1 MKTIE
6 KKIIGM
12 EELLLKKPNYKNAI
26 ATSLRYYSS
35 YLLGNISF
43 LSKALRAVASALAT
57 NPSSVHLF
65 LLDIF
70 YNIEINNLDTAE
82 ETLNS
87 FKSYRAYYKNSGSD
101 IYGIYIYLNS
111 LLLIKQGKTKKAQK
125 TMKQLKELGNKGYI
139 YDLLMGDLYLRL
151 ELFDE
156 AMEFLGLSYTKGG
169 RSFFMYY
176 ALHNMSKEGTLFK
189 NELLFNNYLKWALSQ
204 GILKDYVIED
214 NRLIAVKEIKKD
226 LSLYK
231 EIYNLFNIDWLL
243 IEICKCHIEN
253 SDFSYDAYLFYK
265 KAESKQLSFKG
276 LSKAL
281 VKASALN
288 DEEDISLY
296 IMSDL
301 IENYLIDTDILPYVY
316 HQLIT
321 KKKFSFLINEYKL
334 NMEIIRFA
342 LNNIKTNK
350 SRYYLSIY
358 HYCLDS
364 IRNRYKDIAK
374 ETETILY
381 ENLFLYEGKFEDL
394 SEGFVWVSEKEISY
408 MDIYKIE
415 NGKCMIKS
423 PTGNFKYI
431 VMDSS
436 NKKIINYKATFKRQ
450 LETAGPKLYTDF
462 LSRGYEDLNIY
473 LALSDYYINLEK
485 TNEDY
490 SLILNKTLSFPEL
503 SPVFRMQVSAALGNL
518 LFLKKDYDAAL
529 QYFKDIDENYISEKH
544 MESMLNVFINAG
556 DYTNAIRII
565 NKKREF
571 ISDRALFI
579 ALKEISKKENL
590 RQFVAN
596 PAYELL
602 MNNYYDRN
610 LLDIVLDYY
619 RGSQEEWL
627 QLSSTLLSLSADNR
641 RLDEIIL
648 ENSIWMHD
656 FSPDS
661 QEVFI
666 RMYKLDKENEL
677 VKKYIYFAC
686 YEMLINL
693 VKPEYE
699 TLSILEKVEM
709 EAEDSLLSYSLSR
722 IYLHFG
728 MRSFHSEEI
737 MKRAMEYME
746 FDNIIIPEFKNI
758 KDKTLRNAYIEKN
771 QPFIYKCSS
780 NKKVFL
786 YYKLEEDSEYKSIE
800 MDYKIFGIFSTVLP
814 LFYNEKISFYFSEQI
829 STGSIDTKE
838 EHFINN
844 RAGIKENTSDTYFL
858 INNAIIYDQMFKYDE
873 AEKIINDLLSEKQSI
888 IGNII

>member
-6 KKIIGM
+6 KKIIDM
-12 EELLLKKPNYKNAI
+12 EELLLKRPNYKNSIAI
-26 ATSLRYYSS
+26 NLRYYSN
-35 YLLGNISF
+35 YLLGNIPF
-43 LSKALRAVASALAT
+43 LSKALRAVTSALST

-82 ETLNS
+82 ERLNS
-87 FKSYRAYYKNSGSD
+87 FKSYRTYYKNSGSD
-101 IYGIYIYLNS
+101 IYGMYIYLS
-111 LLLIKQGKTKKAQK
+111 ALLLIKQGNAKKAHK
-125 TMKQLKELGNKGYI
+125 TMKQLKELENNGYI
-139 YDLLMGDLYLRL
+139 YDLLTGDLCVRL
-151 ELFDE
+151 ALFDE
-156 AMEFLGLSYTKGG
+156 AIEFLGLSYTKGC

-176 ALHNMSKEGTLFK
+176 ALHHMAKEGILFK
-189 NELLFNNYLKWALSQ
+189 NALLLKNYLKWALSQ

-214 NRLIAVKEIKKD
+214 NRLMIIQEIKKD

-231 EIYNLFNIDWLL
+231 EIYNLFHLDWLL

-265 KAESKQLSFKG
+265 KAEAKQLSFQG
-276 LSKAL
+276 LSKAI
-281 VKASALN
+281 VKSSALSG
-288 DEEDISLY
+288 EEDVSLY

-301 IENYLIDTDILPYVY
+301 IANYLIDADVLPYVY

-342 LNNIKTNK
+342 INNIKTNK

-358 HYCLDS
+358 HYCLNS

-374 ETETILY
+374 ETETVLY

-394 SEGFVWVSEKEISY
+394 SEGFIWVSEKEISHT
-408 MDIYKIE
+408 DIYQIKD
-415 NGKCMIKS
+415 GKCIIKS

-436 NKKIINYKATFKRQ
+436 NKKIINHKAVFKKQ
-450 LETAGPKLYTDF
+450 LETSGPKLYMDF
-462 LSRGYEDLNIY
+462 LSGGYEDLNIY

-485 TNEDY
+485 SNEDF
-490 SLILNKTLSFPEL
+490 SVILNKTLSFPEL
-503 SPVFRMQVSAALGNL
+503 SPVFKMQVSAALGNL
-518 LFLKKDYDAAL
+518 LFLKNDNDAAL

-544 MESMLNVFINAG
+544 MESMLNVFING
-556 DYTNAIRII
+556 EDYTNAIRII

-579 ALKEISKKENL
+579 ALKEIAKKEDL
-590 RQFVAN
+590 KQFIAN
-596 PAYELL
+596 PSYELL
-602 MNNYYDRN
+602 INNYYDRN

-619 RGSQEEWL
+619 KGSQEEWL
-627 QLSSTLLSLSADNR
+627 QLSNTLLSLSADNR

-661 QEVFI
+661 QEVFV
-666 RMYKLDKENEL
+666 RMYKLDKENKL

-686 YEMLINL
+686 YEMLVNL
-693 VKPEYE
+693 VKPEYD
-699 TLSILEKVEM
+699 TLSVLEKIEL
-709 EAEDSLLSYSLSR
+709 ETNESLLSYSLSR

-746 FDNIIIPEFKNI
+746 FDGIIVPEFKNL

-771 QPFIYKCSS
+771 QPFIYKCAS

-814 LFYNEKISFYFSEQI
+814 IFYNEKVSFYFSEQLP
-829 STGSIDTKE
+829 TGSIDTKE

-844 RAGIKENTSDTYFL
+844 RAGIKENTSDPYFL

-873 AEKIINDLLSEKQSI
+873 AEKLINDLLSEKHSI